1 MPQPE
6 NNKNAEHGNNIELRK
21 LNCSVNGSC
30 VTNTTIIE
38 DQNKGRG
45 MMKSSEDINAI
56 NVDKSTHPAG
66 LNSLNG
72 SKRSNNRY
80 ESILKSGTSTFKPIE
95 EQGKRILP
103 TLADKQNLEITG

>member
-6 NNKNAEHGNNIELRK
+6 NNKNAEHGNNIEHRK

-56 NVDKSTHPAG
+56 NVDKSNHRSASN
-66 LNSLNG
+66 LLNG
-72 SKRSNNRY
+72 SKSSNHRH

-95 EQGKRILP
+95 EQGEMILP

>member
-1 MPQPE
+1 MPHPK

-38 DQNKGRG
+38 DQNQGKG
-45 MMKSSEDINAI
+45 MIKSSEDINAI
-56 NVDKSTHPAG
+56 NIDKSKHRSA

-72 SKRSNNRY
+72 SKSSNHRH

-95 EQGKRILP
+95 EQVEMILP
-103 TLADKQNLEITG
+103 TLADKQKLEISG